1 MSMSATVT
9 RTAWPVSSATAD
21 PGSGG
26 KRLGFH
32 QGAGS
37 SSEGNTPMFTDQIHP
52 RFSETNAA
60 GHIGFTV
67 LPAWFEQ
74 ALEGIYR
81 IFMPRLD
88 PQQWT
93 LIVVRFELQCIAEIS
108 HTENVQITTHIA
120 KIGNSSLTVVQD
132 LKQGG
137 ISKASAETVLVC
149 FDYSA
154 HEAQRIDD
162 TAREALAP
170 HLM

>member
-1 MSMSATVT
+1 
-9 RTAWPVSSATAD
+9 
-21 PGSGG
+21 
-26 KRLGFH
+26 
-32 QGAGS
+32 
-37 SSEGNTPMFTDQIHP
+37 MFIEQSHP

-88 PQQWT
+88 PKQWT
-93 LIVVRFELQCIAEIS
+93 LIVVKFELQCIAEIS
-108 HTENVQITTHIA
+108 HIENVQITTRVA
-120 KIGNSSLTVVQD
+120 RIGKSSLTAVQY

-149 FDYSA
+149 FDYAA
-154 HEAQRIDD
+154 HEARRIDD
-162 TAREALAP
+162 AARQALAL
-170 HLM
+170 HLG